1 MKINLMSFNTLHCE
15 NYKTKKI
22 DFDLMAKTIKES
34 DADVIALNEI
44 RGRGKREDYQEQ
56 TETLAK
62 LLGFPHFYF
71 AQAILV
77 DGCNPYGNALIS
89 RYPIKNAQTIR
100 IPDPLIK
107 IGKFNFEARCI
118 LKAEID
124 AGESFTAMVTHFGL
138 NRSEQ
143 KNAVETVLK
152 NLPDKKCVLMGDFN
166 ATPENPV
173 LAPIKSKLFDT
184 AEVFS
189 NTKFSFPSDKPDKKI
204 DYIFTSRDVNVIKAD
219 LMQVI
224 ASDHLPHTAQ
234 IEI

>member
-15 NYKTKKI
+15 NYKTRKI

-34 DADVIALNEI
+34 GADVVALNEI

-56 TETLAK
+56 TEILAK

-107 IGKFNFEARCI
+107 IGRFNFETRCI
-118 LKAEID
+118 LKAEIV
-124 AGESFTAMVTHFGL
+124 AGSGFTVMVTHFGL
-138 NRSEQ
+138 NKSEQ

-204 DYIFTSRDVNVIKAD
+204 DYIFTSRDVKVIKAD
-219 LMQVI
+219 LIQVI